1 MKKRNIT
8 IELEHP
14 TTPFSMSGGWC
25 EAHKSKSPTKQEIN
39 SELENHL
46 YELGFDDQKITIKC

>member
-1 MKKRNIT
+1 
-8 IELEHP
+8 
-14 TTPFSMSGGWC
+14 MSGGWC

-46 YELGFDDQKITIKC
+46 YELGFYVHKITIKC